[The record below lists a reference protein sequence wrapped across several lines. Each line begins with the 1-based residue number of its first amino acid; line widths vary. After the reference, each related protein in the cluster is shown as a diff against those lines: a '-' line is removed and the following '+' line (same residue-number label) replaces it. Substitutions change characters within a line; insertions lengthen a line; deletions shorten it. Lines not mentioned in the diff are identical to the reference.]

1 MQIDLNCDLGE
12 AFGNYSFG
20 GDKDI
25 LPLITSAN
33 IACGFHAGDA
43 NVMNETIQLAKR
55 HNIGIGAHPGLPDL
69 QGFGRRKLD
78 MSPEEVYNI
87 VVYQLG
93 ALNGFCQIHDVK
105 MNHVKP
111 HGALYQMGAKDKSI
125 ASAIAQA
132 VYDFDKTVVFV
143 GLANTLLISEAKKL
157 GLKTASE
164 VFADRRYE
172 DDGQLVSRKE
182 PDAVISDSDEALN
195 QVVKMVTENKVIS
208 KNNKE
213 ITLQADTICVH
224 GDGAHALEFVTKI
237 REKLTK
243 EGIDI
248 QSL

>member
-132 VYDFDKTVVFV
+132 VYDFDKTLVFV

-157 GLKTASE
+157 GIKTASE

-195 QVVKMVTENKVIS
+195 QVVKMVTENKFIY

>member
-1 MQIDLNCDLGE
+1 MQVDLNCDLGE

-43 NVMNETIQLAKR
+43 NVMNETIQLAKK

-78 MSPEEVYNI
+78 MSPEEIYNI

-111 HGALYQMGAKDKSI
+111 HGALYQMGAKDKTI

-132 VYDFDKTVVFV
+132 VYDFDKTLVFV
-143 GLANTLLISEAKKL
+143 GLANTLLISEAEKI

-182 PDAVISDSDEALN
+182 PDAVISDSEEALY
-195 QVVKMVTENKVIS
+195 QVIKMVTENKVVS